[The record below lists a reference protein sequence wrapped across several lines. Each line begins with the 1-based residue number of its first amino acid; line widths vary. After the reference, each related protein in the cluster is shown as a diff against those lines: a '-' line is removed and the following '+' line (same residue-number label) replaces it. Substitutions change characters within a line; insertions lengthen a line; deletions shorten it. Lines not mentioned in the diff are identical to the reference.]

1 MDLGKI
7 AKGEFSPAKAPSQP
21 LSDRIH
27 DYLREAIIE
36 NDLKPR
42 NIFLG
47 KDIYDRLERNENE
60 KEEKNE

>member
-1 MDLGKI
+1 M
-7 AKGEFSPAKAPSQP
+7 GEILPTKALSQP

-47 KDIYDRLERNENE
+47 KDIYDRLERNENG